1 MDGQPHNDSNADA
14 DKRVIEALPQDME
27 AIARQW
33 DGIVHSIDDPMM
45 RTFLLGSHVTLTE
58 DNTSLEIMF
67 NSTSAYNAF
76 SREEDKERLEAL
88 IEERTGVSVN
98 IKITKLDDNE
108 DFQNRFT
115 DIRDLVSNIDIVVDD
130 KEEYI

>member
-1 MDGQPHNDSNADA
+1 MC
-14 DKRVIEALPQDME
+14 
-27 AIARQW
+27 
-33 DGIVHSIDDPMM
+33 
-45 RTFLLGSHVTLTE
+45 
-58 DNTSLEIMF
+58 NTSLEIMF